1 MKALILSD
9 SHRDFGS
16 IMRAVEN
23 ERNADLIIHAG
34 DVHKD
39 VEDILMAWP
48 NIPCVYVIGNNDF
61 FVHDVPEKR
70 LFTFGGKR
78 IFLTHGHLYGVKISL
93 DRLERTAKA
102 INADICIYGH
112 THTSYLKQHGNLLV
126 INPGCSRKSYAV
138 LEINNGE
145 VSAEIKYRV

>member
-61 FVHDVPEKR
+61 LSMMCPKK
-70 LFTFGGKR
+70 G
-78 IFLTHGHLYGVKISL
+78 FLHLA
-93 DRLERTAKA
+93 AK
-102 INADICIYGH
+102 
-112 THTSYLKQHGNLLV
+112 
-126 INPGCSRKSYAV
+126 
-138 LEINNGE
+138 EFF
-145 VSAEIKYRV
+145 